1 MQPPRVDLLHRAL
14 FDATSNISYPHESAV
29 MTSNTSNIVF
39 DDIFT
44 ISAIDK
50 EGKKFDRVSRLYA
63 HSKNYDMD
71 LTLDYNVELY
81 PLQKDQSFALAL
93 ASSLAWGPPGAAGGA
108 ADEDDKD
115 RDVWRPDGK
124 GRRGLEEDY
133 DYVMYGKVSAPSL
146 TRCPRGCPSLWLL
159 PYIACYS
166 HSCAIEGI
174 QIRRRHS
181 GNCDGICI
189 VWWAADVAHRVI
201 PTYDK
206 YSTRRSRVYTSAQV
220 ICYILLF
227 IDIHPFCDL
236 VAEPLVATFSFFDP
250 TRCIPPV
257 YRGR

>member
-93 ASSLAWGPPGAAGGA
+93 ASSLARGPPGAAGGA
-108 ADEDDKD
+108 ADEDEKD

-181 GNCDGICI
+181 GNCVCGCLHTSVSLLKASLCRTAYASFGGLLMSLTGSFRHMTSI
-189 VWWAADVAHRVI
+189 VLGDPV
-201 PTYDK
+201 
-206 YSTRRSRVYTSAQV
+206 
-220 ICYILLF
+220 YILL
-227 IDIHPFCDL
+227 
-236 VAEPLVATFSFFDP
+236 
-250 TRCIPPV
+250 RK
-257 YRGR
+257 